1 MLRVYSWWAQGI
13 VWGAGDR
20 TRSVARQEGSFPT
33 GLCALSL
40 TPFPFYPCNPAD
52 ISSSGR
58 GGPDCSGRPSVSQC
72 VLQGMCEEMTYAE
85 IEKQHPEEFA
95 LRDQEKYLYRYP
107 GGEVSSLGTSWGE
120 GQAGF

>member
-1 MLRVYSWWAQGI
+1 
-13 VWGAGDR
+13 
-20 TRSVARQEGSFPT
+20 
-33 GLCALSL
+33 
-40 TPFPFYPCNPAD
+40 
-52 ISSSGR
+52 
-58 GGPDCSGRPSVSQC
+58 
-72 VLQGMCEEMTYAE
+72 MCEEMTYAE